1 MEVLY
6 LARISIEASMF
17 SNGRK
22 VSLYR
27 CGKPENHYWKMGCIL
42 LSDWVILTT
51 NKQQIGLDF
60 ILIVKVR
67 GVRLLN

>member
-1 MEVLY
+1 
-6 LARISIEASMF
+6 
-17 SNGRK
+17 
-22 VSLYR
+22 
-27 CGKPENHYWKMGCIL
+27 MGCIL